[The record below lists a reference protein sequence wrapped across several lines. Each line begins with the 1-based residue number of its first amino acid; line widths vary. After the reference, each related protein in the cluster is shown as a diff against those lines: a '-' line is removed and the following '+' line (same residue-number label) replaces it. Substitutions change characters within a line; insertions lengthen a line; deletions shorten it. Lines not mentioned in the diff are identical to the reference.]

1 MEILVFSQ
9 IVRSRWRKWSKN
21 RGGENGMIFPGG
33 ENGISPNIDR
43 LWVLNQMVQKTQSGR
58 SAKLK
63 GLNNENRTVI

>member
-1 MEILVFSQ
+1 MV
-9 IVRSRWRKWSKN
+9 KN